1 MESSIHQ
8 MQLGN
13 QGQEIR
19 YHIVLRAWTIAAKP
33 VGAQFD
39 VQIEEVETEARS
51 NVNRDHGDHKSPRCC
66 ELSDDLKPVRE
77 RQITELRKIF
87 SW

>member
-1 MESSIHQ
+1 

-19 YHIVLRAWTIAAKP
+19 YHIVLRARMIAAKP

-39 VQIEEVETEARS
+39 VQIKEVETEGRS
-51 NVNRDHGDHKSPRCC
+51 NVNRDHGDHKSPR
-66 ELSDDLKPVRE
+66 
-77 RQITELRKIF
+77 
-87 SW
+87 